1 MAAGVQVTVGATQ
14 NPLPQAMA
22 PKLEEDLDRIHRQR
36 ADPTDASLGSASRGT
51 VNKARLALARIWR
64 TAAAAQHVDHATDAC
79 SISSVT
85 QAVRAE

>member
-22 PKLEEDLDRIHRQR
+22 PKLEADLDRIHRQR

-51 VNKARLALARIWR
+51 VNKARLAFSENLEDRCG
-64 TAAAAQHVDHATDAC
+64 DATC
-79 SISSVT
+79 
-85 QAVRAE
+85 